1 MIKDFLVSFKDNFK
15 DKTRNPF
22 LGTYLIVWLIRNWE
36 LVYSLFNF
44 DNHLKLVDKI
54 DFIKEFYTKN
64 EFLINLWT
72 NVYWSLGL
80 LILTY
85 LLLNISRLIT
95 NLSEKRLTPW
105 IYKITDSNSIV
116 LKTEFNRIRSDRDEL
131 QIRLDHERELKSK
144 LDNRIKI
151 LEEKIIE
158 LTSKKLE
165 DRKDEVSDVYSV
177 LISTLKKNHLVIELF
192 EFLKDINSGNHI
204 HKNKNGL
211 NTFIELGLLKYN
223 KDSTTAGYGFYE
235 FTSDGQEV
243 IRRLRAE

>member
-1 MIKDFLVSFKDNFK
+1 MIKDFLISFKDNFK
-15 DKTRNPF
+15 EKTRNPF

-44 DNHLKLVDKI
+44 DNNLKLVDKI
-54 DFIKEFYTKN
+54 DFIKDFYTKN

-72 NVYWSLGL
+72 NVYWSFGL

-85 LLLNISRLIT
+85 FLLNISRLIT
-95 NLSEKRLTPW
+95 NLSEKKLTPW

-116 LKTEFNRIRSDRDEL
+116 LKIEYNRIRSDRDDL
-131 QIRLDHERELKSK
+131 QLRLDHEHELKSK

-151 LEEKIIE
+151 LEQEIIE

-165 DRKDEVSDVYSV
+165 ERKDKVSDVYSV
-177 LISTLKKNHLVIELF
+177 LISTLKKKHLVVNLF
-192 EFLKDINSGNHI
+192 ELIKDINSRNHI
-204 HKNKNGL
+204 HKNINGL
-211 NTFIELGLLKYN
+211 NDFIELGLLKYD
-223 KDSTTAGYGFYE
+223 KDSSTSGYGYYE

-243 IRRLRAE
+243 LRRLRTE